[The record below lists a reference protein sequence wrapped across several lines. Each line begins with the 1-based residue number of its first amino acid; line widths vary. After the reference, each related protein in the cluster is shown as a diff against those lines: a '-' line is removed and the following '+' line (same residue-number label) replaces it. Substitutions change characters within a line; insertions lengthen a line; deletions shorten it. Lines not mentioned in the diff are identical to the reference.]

1 MTKNFRVNVIL
12 RLLLITSLI
21 VLLVYFIMVDERY
34 LRSVYLALFLIIS
47 LVEFV
52 WYVDRTNRDF
62 TSFLLALLQDD
73 FTTKF
78 SEKGKGKS
86 FENLY
91 KAFNAIT
98 QKFENISSAKE
109 VQHLYLEGLVNHIR
123 VGIISI
129 DKDERIHMMNRALQK
144 MLDRPHMAFLNNL
157 NSVDHQLPEVLRE
170 IKPNENRLLKI
181 QVKNELLQLSIHASE
196 FLLNKEYYK
205 LISIQNIKSELD
217 INELDAWQ
225 KLIRVL
231 THEIMNSVTPITS
244 LSDSL
249 RQILENDKSD
259 DSLAKVGQGL
269 EAIQLRSKGLQNFTE
284 AYKKLTKLPTPKF
297 NSVNLKSLFD
307 NIVTLFKEELKN
319 IKLILEIPEK
329 TEILADRDLL
339 DQVFINLIKNAC
351 DALHGIEGSTI
362 RIHVEQ
368 NDVTTITITDNG
380 EGIDE
385 DKLDKIFIPFFT
397 TKTEGS
403 GIGLA
408 LSRQIIRLHNGSI
421 GIKSQRGAGTEV
433 TITI

>member
-1 MTKNFRVNVIL
+1 MSKNFRVNVLL
-12 RLLLITSLI
+12 RLLLVTFLI
-21 VLLVYFIMVDERY
+21 ALLVYFVMVDERY
-34 LRSVYLALFLIIS
+34 LRSVYLAIFLVIS
-47 LVEFV
+47 LMEFV

-98 QKFENISSAKE
+98 QKFEKISSAKE

-129 DKDERIHMMNRALQK
+129 DKDERIHMMNRSLQK
-144 MLDRPHMAFLNNL
+144 MIDRPQMAFLSNL
-157 NSVDHQLPEVLRE
+157 NSVDPHLPEVLRE

-196 FLLNKEYYK
+196 FLLHNEYYK

-249 RQILENDKSD
+249 RQILENDKSEE
-259 DSLAKVGQGL
+259 SLAKVSQGL

-284 AYKKLTKLPTPKF
+284 AYRKLTKLPAPNF
-297 NSVNLKSLFD
+297 SEVNLKEQIESILLLFAEH
-307 NIVTLFKEELKN
+307 IKSVKV
-319 IKLILEIPEK
+319 KLIFPENSI
-329 TEILADRDLL
+329 ILADRDLL
-339 DQVFINLIKNAC
+339 DQVFINLIKNAL
-351 DALHGIEGSTI
+351 DALDSAENPTLEIKVEQGDTTVVAIIDNGSGIE
-362 RIHVEQ
+362 
-368 NDVTTITITDNG
+368 
-380 EGIDE
+380 E

-397 TKTEGS
+397 TKENGS

-421 GIKSQRGAGTEV
+421 SIKSQRGFGTQV

>member
-1 MTKNFRVNVIL
+1 
-12 RLLLITSLI
+12 
-21 VLLVYFIMVDERY
+21 MVDERY

>member
-1 MTKNFRVNVIL
+1 MTKNFRLSVLL
-12 RLLLITSLI
+12 RLLLIAALI
-21 VLLVYFIMVDERY
+21 GLLIYFIMVDEKY
-34 LRSVYLALFLIIS
+34 LRSIYIAIFLIIS
-47 LVEFV
+47 LIEFI

-98 QKFENISSAKE
+98 KKFEQISSAKE

-129 DKDERIHMMNRALQK
+129 DKSEKIHLMNKALQN
-144 MLDRPHMAFLNNL
+144 MLRRPQMAFLSNL
-157 NSVDHQLPEVLRE
+157 NSVDPHLPEVLRE
-170 IKPNENRLLKI
+170 IRPNENRLLKI

-196 FLLNKEYYK
+196 FLLHNEYYK
-205 LISIQNIKSELD
+205 LISVQNIKSELD

-249 RQILENDKSD
+249 KQILENDKSEE
-259 DSLAKVGQGL
+259 SLSKVGQGL
-269 EAIQLRSKGLQNFTE
+269 EAIQLRSKGLQNFTA
-284 AYKKLTKLPTPKF
+284 AYRKLTKLPVPNFATVKI
-297 NSVNLKSLFD
+297 KSMIDGIIL
-307 NIVTLFKEELKN
+307 LLKEELKE
-319 IKLILEIPEK
+319 IEIVIDIPENVD
-329 TEILADRDLL
+329 ILADRDLM
-339 DQVFINLIKNAC
+339 DQVIINLIKNAC
-351 DALHGIEGSTI
+351 DAMANTTEPILTITVEQKDMTEITIGDNGDGIE
-362 RIHVEQ
+362 
-368 NDVTTITITDNG
+368 
-380 EGIDE
+380 E

-397 TKTEGS
+397 TKVEGS

-408 LSRQIIRLHNGSI
+408 LSRQIVRLHNGSI
-421 GIKSQRGAGTEV
+421 SIKSQPGAGTEV
-433 TITI
+433 LITV

>member
-129 DKDERIHMMNRALQK
+129 DKDERIHLMNRALQK